1 MRGVLC
7 LEDGFF
13 LEGELLNYTREMCG
27 EVVFFTG
34 MSGYEEALTDPA
46 YTGQIMV
53 FTFPMVGAYGLP
65 LGSGQSS
72 GITVRGMVAR
82 DIWDGP
88 VDGAAAS
95 LRRGLEA
102 GGCPAI
108 HGVNTRELAIHLREH
123 GCKKGVI
130 AAVPAGGLGSLEMS
144 RLMASAAKFDMT
156 GVVDEVAC
164 RAESA
169 IDVLENTAAKTCVLM
184 DFGTKSAII
193 AELGAIGLG
202 VVRVSPKT
210 PPEGILKWNPACVLL
225 SSGPGDPDD
234 NPEAIDTVSTLIGRT
249 PLFGISLGHQ
259 IIARAAGSRVK
270 KLKFGHHGTQP
281 VKDLRTERSVGTSQN
296 HNFVVDDSSMPAGLF
311 VTHRNLNDGTVEGLE
326 LREHPGGRVLASSV
340 QFNPEGAPG
349 PSYRPFWALMQEA
362 KLHA

>member
-13 LEGELLNYTREMCG
+13 LEGDLLNYTRETCG

-46 YTGQIMV
+46 YKGQIMV
-53 FTFPMVGAYGLP
+53 FTFPMIGAYGLP
-65 LGSGQSS
+65 PGSGQSS

-82 DIWDGP
+82 GIWD
-88 VDGAAAS
+88 
-95 LRRGLEA
+95 LEA
-102 GGCPAI
+102 GECPAI
-108 HGVNTRELAIHLREH
+108 HGVNTRELVIHLRDQ
-123 GCKKGVI
+123 GCQKGVI
-130 AAVPAGGLGSLEMS
+130 AAVPEGGLGSLELS
-144 RLMASAAKFDMT
+144 RLMAAAAKFDMT
-156 GVVDEVAC
+156 GVVDEVAWST
-164 RAESA
+164 ESA
-169 IDVLENTAAKTCVLM
+169 SGAATNSAEMTCVLM
-184 DFGTKSAII
+184 DFGAKSAIVEEI
-193 AELGAIGLG
+193 GALGYR
-202 VVRVSPKT
+202 VVRVSHKT
-210 PPEGILKWNPACVLL
+210 RPEGILKWDPACVLL

-234 NPEAIDTVSTLIGRT
+234 NPDAIDTVSTLIGRI

-270 KLKFGHHGTQP
+270 KMKFGHHGAQP
-281 VKDLRTERSVGTSQN
+281 VKDLRTERAVGTSQN
-296 HNFVVDDSSMPAGLF
+296 HNFVVDDSSTPAGLF

-326 LREHPGGRVLASSV
+326 LREPTGGRVLASSV

-349 PSYRPFWALMQEA
+349 PSYRPFWALMQGG